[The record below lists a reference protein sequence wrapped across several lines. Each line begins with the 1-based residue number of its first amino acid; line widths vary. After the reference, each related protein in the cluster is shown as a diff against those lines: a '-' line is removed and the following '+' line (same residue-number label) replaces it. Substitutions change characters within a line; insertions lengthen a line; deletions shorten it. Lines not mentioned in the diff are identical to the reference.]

1 MNMKRTD
8 LAKNMAKKLDGRLK
22 SAAIPQRF
30 AEGSASQ
37 AAKRAASPEQAA
49 AKLVS
54 VACRL
59 PAELVNR
66 VRDRAELQPGGM
78 NALMAL
84 ALDHWLATTA
94 APAAAAS
101 TSTTA

>member
-22 SAAIPQRF
+22 SAVIPQRF
-30 AEGSASQ
+30 GEGSAAV
-37 AAKRAASPEQAA
+37 AARRTASPEQAA

-59 PAELVNR
+59 PADLLNR
-66 VRDRAELQPGGM
+66 VRDRAAVQPGGM
-78 NALMAL
+78 NALMAQ
-84 ALDHWLATTA
+84 ALEHWLATTP
-94 APAAAAS
+94 APVAAAA
-101 TSTTA
+101 TAAP